1 MNNHNYNSL
10 SDRLKQNGFLFDEV
24 QEQNEDFAP
33 LASENFFEKSEA
45 DFENNFVEI
54 PEEFKLKKPSRK
66 RLNQYDLDLI
76 KGEGQSQKPEEK
88 FEIIKRFLNL
98 KQTKLEQGKTGF
110 FEFLFYKFFP
120 KIYAAKLIK
129 QAMEKFHELNIDAKN
144 LLDKTIP
151 YGEEDTRYGE
161 LVKYINCA
169 SEIQT
174 RLKGKI

>member
-1 MNNHNYNSL
+1 M
-10 SDRLKQNGFLFDEV
+10 
-24 QEQNEDFAP
+24 
-33 LASENFFEKSEA
+33 
-45 DFENNFVEI
+45 
-54 PEEFKLKKPSRK
+54 
-66 RLNQYDLDLI
+66 
-76 KGEGQSQKPEEK
+76 
-88 FEIIKRFLNL
+88 
-98 KQTKLEQGKTGF
+98 
-110 FEFLFYKFFP
+110 FYKFFP